1 MNDNTITKLLAGMQ
15 KPARLYKQT
24 TLRLTTKQF
33 IELESYCKV
42 RYLNY
47 SDVMRKAL
55 EQYLKSN

>member
-1 MNDNTITKLLAGMQ
+1 MQQ

-55 EQYLKSN
+55 ESYLKSN